1 MHNLLILGFYGYAD
15 GYYAL
20 GQYFNSHFNTV
31 DFFPFM
37 KYINSIDGFKNNDL
51 LRDIN
56 TKIRNDNITHIL
68 VWHNIDAIHTHKK
81 YFNEIFKLRTL
92 KPNLKFIQLDWDPHV
107 DTPATLNATTFT
119 NTWFDYLFYSSPFK
133 ITNSNNS
140 FIFKAGFSPNIS
152 YYKYDIEYI
161 CDVVFIGTN
170 LYTDSM
176 WENKNMNRKQVI
188 DTIAE
193 NKLINLHIY
202 GIPSSSISNTY
213 PDQFKGYL
221 PYNKCYLGFS
231 NALFSLNISPLNNV
245 YKNGYYYY
253 SERLPQILACNSI
266 MISNNDYGDLLTPNV
281 DYIYLTNL
289 KELNNIIL
297 DFKSNPQKAEIMRNN
312 YKQKLDNFNY
322 EKIAKEM
329 SEIMLNNVE

>member
-1 MHNLLILGFYGYAD
+1 
-15 GYYAL
+15 
-20 GQYFNSHFNTV
+20 
-31 DFFPFM
+31 
-37 KYINSIDGFKNNDL
+37 
-51 LRDIN
+51 
-56 TKIRNDNITHIL
+56 
-68 VWHNIDAIHTHKK
+68 
-81 YFNEIFKLRTL
+81 
-92 KPNLKFIQLDWDPHV
+92 
-107 DTPATLNATTFT
+107 
-119 NTWFDYLFYSSPFK
+119 
-133 ITNSNNS
+133 
-140 FIFKAGFSPNIS
+140 
-152 YYKYDIEYI
+152 
-161 CDVVFIGTN
+161 
-170 LYTDSM
+170 M

-231 NALFSLNISPLNNV
+231 NALFSLNISPLNDV

-266 MISNNDYGDLLTPNV
+266 MISNNDYGDLLIPNV
-281 DYIYLTNL
+281 DYIYLTDL

-297 DFKSNPQKAEIMRNN
+297 DFKRNPQKAEIMRNN

-329 SEIMLNNVE
+329 SKIMLNNEESN

>member
-1 MHNLLILGFYGYAD
+1 MNNLLILGFYHFAD
-15 GYYAL
+15 GYHAL
-20 GQYFNSHFNTV
+20 GQYFDLYFDKV
-31 DFFPFM
+31 EFFPFM
-37 KYINSIDGFKNNDL
+37 MYINNACDLKNYNL
-51 LRDIN
+51 VKDI
-56 TKIRNDNITHIL
+56 KSKVLSDNITHIL
-68 VWHNIDAIHTHKK
+68 VWHNIDALNSNKQ
-81 YFNEIFKLRTL
+81 YFRDIFKLRKL
-92 KPNLKFIQLDWDPHV
+92 KPNLKFIQIDWDPHV
-107 DTPATLNATTFT
+107 DTRTTLNATTFT
-119 NTWFDYLFYSSPFK
+119 NAWFNCIFCSSPFK
-133 ITNSNNS
+133 LVDSTTNYL
-140 FIFKAGFSPNIS
+140 FKAGFSPTIS
-152 YYKYDIEYI
+152 YYKYDIEYS

-231 NALFSLNISPLNNV
+231 NALFSLNISPLNDV

-266 MISNNDYGDLLTPNV
+266 MISNNDYGDLLIPNV
-281 DYIYLTNL
+281 DYIYLTDL

-297 DFKSNPQKAEIMRNN
+297 DFKRNPQKAEIMRNN

-329 SEIMLNNVE
+329 SEIMLNT